1 MIMPLK
7 TSSDIQEKVESRVE
21 KREQVLHPVY
31 PDPTLL
37 FRMEKGAKYFG
48 LVLNAL
54 SHMFNVFTFH
64 FDEDAAWLAQV
75 SFSLDGVHLA
85 LKLDTLS
92 EYNPVDKLV
101 HVPSWKMAEVLKF
114 IRKGEP
120 LEAYLHGNGIYMIL
134 KMARGT
140 FNIAL
145 DEDDD
150 RQKPIMREAINKM
163 VVKSS
168 FYSKGADWKLAIKSF
183 KFLKM
188 EFIDIICDGESVVL
202 KAEEIIVLDK
212 GEVELAITKEK
223 LEPFKLRLS
232 YDMLE
237 KIIDFFPTD
246 TFVRIN
252 DKGAMFL
259 KLDAHSFEATMMITP
274 FDDEDDFYLDDDG
287 EDPNEGYEEFA
298 NI

>member
-7 TSSDIQEKVESRVE
+7 TSPDIQEKVESRVE

-120 LEAYLHGNGIYMIL
+120 
-134 KMARGT
+134 
-140 FNIAL
+140 
-145 DEDDD
+145 
-150 RQKPIMREAINKM
+150 
-163 VVKSS
+163 
-168 FYSKGADWKLAIKSF
+168 
-183 KFLKM
+183 
-188 EFIDIICDGESVVL
+188 
-202 KAEEIIVLDK
+202 
-212 GEVELAITKEK
+212 
-223 LEPFKLRLS
+223 
-232 YDMLE
+232 
-237 KIIDFFPTD
+237 
-246 TFVRIN
+246 
-252 DKGAMFL
+252 
-259 KLDAHSFEATMMITP
+259 
-274 FDDEDDFYLDDDG
+274 
-287 EDPNEGYEEFA
+287 
-298 NI
+298 